1 VAERE
6 RLLILRSPVI
16 AATASDGRDWRL
28 CTLGPACAGRDC
40 TKQGKNGSCPE
51 GEFCRLLPPGHLVDI
66 LTSANLTRVL
76 ARNICLTGLPRAGT
90 TLTCELLGGLPN
102 CVGLDEPL
110 DRKGFIGE
118 QPSTSRS
125 GWLSRKRVTGQP
137 AEPDH
142 RRIVANIEQFFADT
156 RRSILEQR
164 VAISKHVDG
173 RVFASK
179 IADATGP
186 EGTRIRLA
194 RRGEIS
200 ITKPLTSD
208 FTLVVKHNSAF
219 AGVLDELA
227 KALPVFA
234 IVRNPLS
241 VLASWQT
248 VPIPVH
254 RGHASLAE
262 AFDPGLAAELSR
274 MPDTLDRQLHLVGWF
289 FERFVR
295 VLPPQSI
302 LRYEDIVGSDGQ
314 MLEVIQPSAAGRS
327 VPLASRNQ
335 AKVYDEG
342 TMRKLGERLLAAQGA
357 YWGPGLY
364 SRDDVAELLSV

>member
-1 VAERE
+1 V
-6 RLLILRSPVI
+6 
-16 AATASDGRDWRL
+16 
-28 CTLGPACAGRDC
+28 
-40 TKQGKNGSCPE
+40 N
-51 GEFCRLLPPGHLVDI
+51 
-66 LTSANLTRVL
+66 
-76 ARNICLTGLPRAGT
+76 
-90 TLTCELLGGLPN
+90 
-102 CVGLDEPL
+102 
-110 DRKGFIGE
+110 
-118 QPSTSRS
+118 
-125 GWLSRKRVTGQP
+125 GQP
-137 AEPDH
+137 AELDH
-142 RRIVANIEQFFADT
+142 RRIVANIEQFFAET

-179 IADATGP
+179 IADTTGP

-200 ITKPLTSD
+200 VTKPLTSD

-227 KALPVFA
+227 NALPVFA

-254 RGHASLAE
+254 WGHASLAE
-262 AFDPGLAAELSR
+262 AFDPGLAAELSH

-314 MLEVIQPSAAGRS
+314 LLEVIQPSAAGRS

-342 TMRKLGERLLAAQGA
+342 TMRELGERLLAAEGA
-357 YWGPGLY
+357 YWGPSLY